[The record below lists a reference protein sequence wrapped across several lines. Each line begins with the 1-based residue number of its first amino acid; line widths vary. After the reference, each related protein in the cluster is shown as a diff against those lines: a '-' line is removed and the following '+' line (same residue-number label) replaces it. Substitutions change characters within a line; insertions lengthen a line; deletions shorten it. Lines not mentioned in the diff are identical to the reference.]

1 MLKKEILYQ
10 SLIKNLI
17 KYYNEENNKRKYAM
31 LKYWLP
37 LKQHLIDTKNVAL
50 LLWEHWLD
58 ESQKNIVKN
67 AINNTD
73 EKVAKKLVGFLANVH
88 DLSLIHI

>member
-50 LLWEHWLD
+50 LLR
-58 ESQKNIVKN
+58 
-67 AINNTD
+67 NTTFN
-73 EKVAKKLVGFLANVH
+73 LV
-88 DLSLIHI
+88 LIQGYLY

>member
-1 MLKKEILYQ
+1 MNGIKKEILYQ

-37 LKQHLIDTKNVAL
+37 LKQHLIDTKKCCL
-50 LLWEHWLD
+50 
-58 ESQKNIVKN
+58 I
-67 AINNTD
+67 
-73 EKVAKKLVGFLANVH
+73 AKEYDF
-88 DLSLIHI
+88 